1 MYRGFSKLLV
11 GAVLCAA
18 PSLFAALPVQELTIS
33 DGNGN
38 SFSIDQLG
46 NIVGTTGTVALV
58 AGNISVD
65 GTGDIS
71 VSSNL
76 SGNVVLGSGATAFT
90 IKHATGEGLADT
102 SLPQIQNQTSVDTDS
117 TGAGTLTIQYTDTT
131 YTNLPGQLVLS
142 GSESTSSI
150 PGTTLTLTES
160 GANGYSIPA
169 LGAIGSLGPLTG
181 TSSSSTLTFANA
193 FTGATSSLTATAVV
207 VFSGAG
213 NYDTTFDTAEEST
226 PEPASVILFGSLLLG
241 LGVVLRKKTT
251 NATQV

>member
-1 MYRGFSKLLV
+1 MNTRFSKLLV
-11 GAVLCAA
+11 GAVFCAA

-102 SLPQIQNQTSVDTDS
+102 SFPQIQNQTSLDTDS

-131 YTNLPGQLVLS
+131 YTNLPNALVLA

-150 PGTTLTLTES
+150 PGTTLTLTET
-160 GANGYSIPA
+160 GANGYAIPA
-169 LGAIGSLGPLTG
+169 GGAIGALGPLTG
-181 TSSSSTLTFANA
+181 DASNSTETFLNA
-193 FTGATSSLTATAVV
+193 FNGPTASLTATAVI

-213 NYDTTFDTAEEST
+213 NYDTTFDTAEST
-226 PEPASVILFGSLLLG
+226 VPEPTSVFLLGSLLVG
-241 LGVVLRKKTT
+241 LASIARKSYSSLISS
-251 NATQV
+251 